1 MYEYI
6 SELMHWLDGGRS
18 PYHTVAMA
26 KDFLNTS
33 GFTPL
38 ELSSRF
44 NIERGGR
51 YYVDNGSF
59 LAAIS
64 VGSKNYF
71 RIAAAHTDW
80 PCLRIKP
87 NPESVSGGCCRLS
100 VEPYGGAILS
110 SWMDRPL
117 GLAGIVLVRAAEAM
131 RPERRLISWDEP
143 ILVIPNLA
151 IHMNRDINNGKAYK
165 ANIDM
170 LPICRTVQ
178 GMWEKDGYLAKKLA
192 QKLSVAA
199 EDILSFELC
208 AYCYEPAAIVGF
220 ERDML
225 SSARLDN
232 LSSVHACMR
241 SLADTDGDG
250 INVAVLYD
258 NEEIGSNTRR
268 GADSSSLEII
278 LEKLALALGLD
289 RAAYIDACL
298 NGMLLSCDAA
308 HAVHPNHTDFA
319 DPGNAPVMGGGVALK
334 LSPRYSTDAETAAVI
349 HALCGERDIPLQ
361 TYMNRAD
368 LPGGSTVGS
377 MASSL
382 LAMPAAD
389 IGVPILAM
397 HSARELMGCA
407 DQDAFV
413 RLVKAFYSAK

>member
-64 VGSKNYF
+64 VGNKNYF

-192 QKLSVAA
+192 QKLSIAA

-225 SSARLDN
+225 SSGRLDN
-232 LSSVHACMR
+232 LSSVYACLR
-241 SLADTDGDG
+241 SLVDADGDG
-250 INVAVLYD
+250 INVAVLYG

-268 GADSSSLEII
+268 GADSSSLGII

-334 LSPRYSTDAETAAVI
+334 LSPRYSTEAETAAVI
-349 HALCGERDIPLQ
+349 RTLCRECSIPLQ

>member
-64 VGSKNYF
+64 VGNKNYF

-117 GLAGIVLVRAAEAM
+117 GLAGIVLVRTAEAM
-131 RPERRLISWDEP
+131 RPEHRLISWDEP

-165 ANIDM
+165 VNVDM
-170 LPICRTVQ
+170 LPICRTVH
-178 GMWEKDGYLAKKLA
+178 GVWEKDGYFVKMLA

-232 LSSVHACMR
+232 LSSVHACLR
-241 SLADTDGDG
+241 ALADTDGDG

-268 GADSSSLEII
+268 GADSSSLGII

-308 HAVHPNHTDFA
+308 HAAHPNHQEFA
-319 DPGNAPVMGGGVALK
+319 DPGNAPTMGGGVALK

-349 HALCGERDIPLQ
+349 RALCRERDIPLQ